1 MRDPS
6 ILESTVIKPDTFLL
20 LKGYTFR
27 FRKEAADYVSE
38 PDFVPFIWRR
48 SEKDDDGK
56 GLWDNEVS
64 ECLWCEILLGP
75 PMLTLRCLKPMVRR
89 VRVLQMTS
97 FLGTQVFSHAMLLH
111 LSTPIRKLPEVK
123 KLWLSYASL

>member
-6 ILESTVIKPDTFLL
+6 ILESTVIKSDTFLL

-48 SEKDDDGK
+48 SEKYDDGK

-75 PMLTLRCLKPMVRR
+75 PMLTL
-89 VRVLQMTS
+89 
-97 FLGTQVFSHAMLLH
+97 
-111 LSTPIRKLPEVK
+111 
-123 KLWLSYASL
+123 